1 MILLEKKQ
9 KVCVCVCVVIFK
21 TLDIKQYMAVYL
33 VSRTSVT
40 NHQTGWF
47 KQENF
52 IASCL
57 EDEKF
62 KMRVS

>member
-1 MILLEKKQ
+1 M
-9 KVCVCVCVVIFK
+9 CVCVCVDSQ
-21 TLDIKQYMAVYL
+21 DIRHKQYMAVYL

-62 KMRVS
+62 KTKVS